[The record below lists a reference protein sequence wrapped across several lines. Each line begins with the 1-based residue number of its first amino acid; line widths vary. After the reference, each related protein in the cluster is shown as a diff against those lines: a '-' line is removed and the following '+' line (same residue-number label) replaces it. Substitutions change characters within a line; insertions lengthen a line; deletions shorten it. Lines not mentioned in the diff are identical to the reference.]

1 MMDELE
7 LLKSDWQKREGTHP
21 KLSYDEIYRMIWKR
35 SSSIVKWIMI
45 ISILE
50 FALPHLLY
58 LIPGTSKSLEIY
70 DKLGI
75 KNMTT
80 VFFAL
85 GYLVIF
91 YFIYQFYSRYRE
103 ISSVDNSKVLMEK
116 ILRTRST
123 VMHYVIF
130 SLSMLL
136 AMCIMVIVAIYFS
149 DNLYEIF
156 DIPDTATK
164 VSPGKIEEQ
173 SDHFHDHCK
182 CAVCRCDGR
191 SLFFA
196 LWAAVA
202 KAEQKL
208 YGTQTLGSL
217 GLVLRH
223 FRNLFSS
230 SRANSS
236 SCGMTFKKEGCCS
249 MAYSNFSMIC
259 SEVSLS

>member
-7 LLKSDWQKREGTHP
+7 LLKRDWQKREDAHP
-21 KLSYDEIYRMIWKR
+21 KLTYDEIYRMIWKR

-103 ISSVDNSKVLMEK
+103 ISSFDNSKVLMEK
-116 ILRTRST
+116 ILRTRRT

-156 DIPDTATK
+156 DIPETATK
-164 VSPGKIEEQ
+164 VSPGKLK
-173 SDHFHDHCK
+173 S
-182 CAVCRCDGR
+182 
-191 SLFFA
+191 SLIISMTIVSVLFV
-196 LWAAVA
+196 AAMA
-202 KAEQKL
+202 GIYFLL
-208 YGTQTLGSL
+208 YGLL
-217 GLVLRH
+217 LRKLN
-223 FRNLFSS
+223 RNYAEL
-230 SRANSS
+230 RRL
-236 SCGMTFKKEGCCS
+236 
-249 MAYSNFSMIC
+249 
-259 SEVSLS
+259 EV

>member
-1 MMDELE
+1 MDELE
-7 LLKSDWQKREGTHP
+7 LLKRDWQKREDAHP
-21 KLSYDEIYRMIWKR
+21 KLTYDEIYRMIWKR

-103 ISSVDNSKVLMEK
+103 ISSFDNSKVLMEK
-116 ILRTRST
+116 ILRTRRT

-156 DIPDTATK
+156 DIPETATK
-164 VSPGKIEEQ
+164 VSPGKLK
-173 SDHFHDHCK
+173 S
-182 CAVCRCDGR
+182 
-191 SLFFA
+191 SLIISMTIVSVLFV
-196 LWAAVA
+196 AAMA
-202 KAEQKL
+202 GIYFLL
-208 YGTQTLGSL
+208 YGLL
-217 GLVLRH
+217 LRKLN
-223 FRNLFSS
+223 RNYAEL
-230 SRANSS
+230 RRL
-236 SCGMTFKKEGCCS
+236 
-249 MAYSNFSMIC
+249 
-259 SEVSLS
+259 EV

>member
-7 LLKSDWQKREGTHP
+7 LLKRDWQKREDAHP
-21 KLSYDEIYRMIWKR
+21 KLTYDEIYRMIWKR
-35 SSSIVKWIMI
+35 SSSIVRWILI

-75 KNMTT
+75 KDVATL
-80 VFFAL
+80 FFSL

-91 YFIYQFYSRYRE
+91 YFIYQFYIRYKE

-116 ILRTRST
+116 ILRTRKT

-136 AMCIMVIVAIYFS
+136 ATCIMVIVAIYFS

-156 DIPDTATK
+156 DIPETAKK
-164 VSPGKIEEQ
+164 VSPGKLK
-173 SDHFHDHCK
+173 S
-182 CAVCRCDGR
+182 
-191 SLFFA
+191 SLIISMAIVSVLFV
-196 LWAAVA
+196 AAMA
-202 KAEQKL
+202 GIYFLL
-208 YGTQTLGSL
+208 YGLL
-217 GLVLRH
+217 LRKLN
-223 FRNLFSS
+223 RNYAELK
-230 SRANSS
+230 RL
-236 SCGMTFKKEGCCS
+236 
-249 MAYSNFSMIC
+249 
-259 SEVSLS
+259 EV

>member
-1 MMDELE
+1 MDELE
-7 LLKSDWQKREGTHP
+7 LLKRDWQKREDAHP
-21 KLSYDEIYRMIWKR
+21 KLTYDEIYRMIWKR

-75 KNMTT
+75 KNVTT

-103 ISSVDNSKVLMEK
+103 ISSFDNSKVLMEK
-116 ILRTRST
+116 ILRTRRT

-156 DIPDTATK
+156 DIPETATK
-164 VSPGKIEEQ
+164 VSPGKLK
-173 SDHFHDHCK
+173 S
-182 CAVCRCDGR
+182 
-191 SLFFA
+191 SLIISMTIVSVLFV
-196 LWAAVA
+196 AAMA
-202 KAEQKL
+202 GIYFLL
-208 YGTQTLGSL
+208 YGLL
-217 GLVLRH
+217 LRKLN
-223 FRNLFSS
+223 RNYAEL
-230 SRANSS
+230 RRL
-236 SCGMTFKKEGCCS
+236 
-249 MAYSNFSMIC
+249 
-259 SEVSLS
+259 EV

>member
-7 LLKSDWQKREGTHP
+7 LLKRDWQKREETHP

-75 KNMTT
+75 KNVTT

-91 YFIYQFYSRYRE
+91 YFIYQFYNRYRE
-103 ISSVDNSKVLMEK
+103 ISSFDSSKVLMEK
-116 ILRTRST
+116 ILRTRRT

-136 AMCIMVIVAIYFS
+136 AICIMVIVAIYFS

-156 DIPDTATK
+156 DIPETASK
-164 VSPGKIEEQ
+164 VSPGKLK
-173 SDHFHDHCK
+173 S
-182 CAVCRCDGR
+182 
-191 SLFFA
+191 SLIISMTIVSVLFV
-196 LWAAVA
+196 AAMGGIYFL
-202 KAEQKL
+202 L
-208 YGTQTLGSL
+208 YGLL
-217 GLVLRH
+217 LRKLN
-223 FRNLFSS
+223 RNYAELK
-230 SRANSS
+230 RL
-236 SCGMTFKKEGCCS
+236 
-249 MAYSNFSMIC
+249 
-259 SEVSLS
+259 EV